1 MSDTLETAPSPGKQ
15 FGKYKTRGAYHW
27 RFISPIPLR
36 HHCPTT
42 ARYKAVLAALPDWR
56 NLDVVDIGC
65 GDGALTYL
73 IAERG
78 AKVTGVDTC
87 PEALELARAEFAKR
101 GMECGLLSSM
111 DSLPD
116 SSFDVAVCAEVIEH
130 VAEPGSFLESIRRIL
145 RPSGRLVLSTPVRL
159 TEKPLDIEHVREYFP
174 SEIEALMKK
183 YFHDVIVKTSIP
195 MAGVMLYYWRPWFFR
210 RLPVIR
216 FLMDLSDVFLG
227 INPVERINALDR
239 YHTLM
244 LAVARKP
251 AIPP

>member
-1 MSDTLETAPSPGKQ
+1 MNDAAETTPSPGRQ
-15 FGKYKTRGAYHW
+15 FGKYKKRGAYHW

-36 HHCPTT
+36 RHCPTT

-73 IAERG
+73 IAKRG

-87 PEALELARAEFAKR
+87 PEALELARTEFAKR
-101 GMECGLLSSM
+101 GTGCRFLSSM
-111 DSLPD
+111 DNLPD

-130 VAEPGSFLESIRRIL
+130 VADPGAFLENIRRIL
-145 RPSGRLVLSTPVRL
+145 RPSGRLVLSPPVRL
-159 TEKPLDIEHVREYFP
+159 TEKPLDSEHIREYFP
-174 SEIEALMKK
+174 SEIEALAGK
-183 YFHDVIVKTSIP
+183 YFHDVVLKPAIP
-195 MAGVMLYYWRPWFFR
+195 MAGLMLYYWRPWFFL

-216 FLMDLSDVFLG
+216 FLMDMSDILIG

-239 YHTLM
+239 YHTL
-244 LAVARKP
+244 LLVVARRP
-251 AIPP
+251 DG